1 MTEKDKE
8 APKEQPKFKEETI
21 EIIKGG
27 KPRKVR
33 VRIIPIEWEGKEEEV
48 IIKKLS
54 FGERAL
60 YGEKFVDIKIKGE
73 FQDVSVSI
81 AQMQIQAILTATH
94 KAPFPITED
103 YVTHELDCEIG
114 EKIHKEVENFNKLMT
129 ATKKKLDGPSS
140 TEPKTSK

>member
-1 MTEKDKE
+1 MPEI
-8 APKEQPKFKEETI
+8 KEETI
-21 EIIKGG
+21 EIVKGG

-33 VRIIPIEWEGKEEEV
+33 VKRIPITWEGKPEEV

-54 FGERAL
+54 FGERAI
-60 YGEKFVDIKIKGE
+60 YGEKFVNIQIKGE
-73 FQDVSVSI
+73 FQDISVSL

-94 KAPFPITED
+94 KAPFPVTED

-114 EKIHKEVENFNKLMT
+114 EKIHKEIDAFNKLT
-129 ATKKKLDGPSS
+129 PELKKKQDGPSS